1 MLCCAAPDLVSAT
14 SCTLL
19 VSNYSTLPAPAG
31 NNASETRT
39 MPPAPPSDTE
49 LNEESDKD
57 DLRNNAMSDILKS
70 IARLR

>member
-1 MLCCAAPDLVSAT
+1 
-14 SCTLL
+14 
-19 VSNYSTLPAPAG
+19 
-31 NNASETRT
+31 